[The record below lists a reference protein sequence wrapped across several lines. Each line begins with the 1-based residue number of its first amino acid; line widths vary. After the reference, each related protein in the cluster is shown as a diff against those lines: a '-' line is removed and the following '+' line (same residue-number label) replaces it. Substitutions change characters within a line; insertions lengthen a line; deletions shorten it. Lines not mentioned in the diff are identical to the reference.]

1 MAKNLGCKLIKN
13 EPLKKYTSF
22 KIGGPADLF
31 IFVNNEQNLTA
42 LILEIINSNVP
53 YFILGNGSNLL
64 VSDEGYRGVVLHLSG
79 DFKTITLEKD
89 NIISCGAGVSLGK
102 ACVFSMQNNL
112 SGLEFAWGIP
122 GSCGGALFMNAGAYG
137 KDTSSVILE
146 ATHIEPSGSV
156 ITMSKENMNLAYRQS
171 IYSGNKFIITS
182 LKFKL
187 LSCER
192 NKIKQSMH
200 EIILKRKSKQP
211 LNYPSAGS
219 VFKRPSGGF
228 FAGAL
233 IQEAGLKGTRVGD
246 AMVSEKH
253 SGFIVNAGNAT
264 CEDVQNLISLIKEKV
279 YLKSG
284 ILLECEVKTLG
295 DVKI

>member
-1 MAKNLGCKLIKN
+1 MAQRLGCFAIN
-13 EPLKKYTSF
+13 DQPLKKYTSF

-31 IFVNNEQNLTA
+31 IFVNNEQSLSV
-42 LILEIINSNVP
+42 LISEIIKLDLP

-79 DFKTITLEKD
+79 DFKRINLEK
-89 NIISCGAGVSLGK
+89 NEIICCGSAASLGK
-102 ACVFSMQNNL
+102 ACVFSMQNSL

-137 KDTSSVILE
+137 KDTSNVILE
-146 ATHIEPSGSV
+146 ATHLEPNGKTV
-156 ITMSKENMNLAYRQS
+156 TMVKENMDLSYRKS
-171 IYSGNKFIITS
+171 FYSDKGFVITS
-182 LKFKL
+182 IKFKL
-187 LSCER
+187 SPCDH
-192 NKIKQSMH
+192 NKIRQTMQ

-211 LNYPSAGS
+211 LEYPSAGS
-219 VFKRPSGGF
+219 VFKRPGGGF

-233 IQEAGLKGTRVGD
+233 IQDAGLKGTRVGD

-253 SGFIVNAGNAT
+253 SGFIVNVGNAT
-264 CEDVQNLISLIKEKV
+264 CKDVQNLISLIREKV
-279 YLKSG
+279 YLTSG

-295 DVKI
+295 NVKI